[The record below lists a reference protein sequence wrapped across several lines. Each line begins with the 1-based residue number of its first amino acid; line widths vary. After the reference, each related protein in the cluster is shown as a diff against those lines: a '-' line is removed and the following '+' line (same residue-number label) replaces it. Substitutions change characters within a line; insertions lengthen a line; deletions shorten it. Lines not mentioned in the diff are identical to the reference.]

1 MPALLPLRIKLKP
14 MLLIVVADVVGS
26 LVGAVVWLVALVSW
40 CIVFSIKRSEWGEL
54 ADALSFI
61 IPKGVP

>member
-1 MPALLPLRIKLKP
+1 
-14 MLLIVVADVVGS
+14 MLLCADVIAS
-26 LVGAVVWLVALVSW
+26 LIGALVWLVGLVSW

-54 ADALSFI
+54 ADKLSFI